1 MLDTINLIT
10 TRFADLAWG
19 PWLLWLLLGGGFY
32 FLVLSRF
39 TPFRYLRHAFDL
51 IRGKYDNPNDPGHIN
66 HFSALSAALAGTIGM
81 GNIAGVA
88 LAIQIGGPGA
98 IFWMWM
104 TAILG
109 IATKFFTCS
118 LAVMYRGKDDAGE
131 LQGGPMYVIREALP
145 KNMHFL
151 AYFFAIVA
159 MIGCLPVLQSNQ
171 LIQIIRD
178 LIFIDQGLLDADQDP
193 FYFNLFAG
201 MALAAIAGSII
212 FGGLN
217 RIAKAAALIVPFM
230 AVLYIGTVVIALAM
244 NIEQVPAAFAM
255 IITDAFTGE
264 AVAGGSVLAMMVYGV
279 QRGAFSNEAGM
290 GTESLVHGAV
300 KTSEP
305 IREGLVA
312 MVGPI
317 IDTLIICTATA
328 LMILV
333 AGTWQSNDA
342 QGVTLTANA
351 FSQLLGPF
359 GTVIIFIS
367 VVSFATTT
375 LFTYSFYGSQCA
387 SFLFGTRHKNS
398 YRFVFVASIVLI
410 AVISLDAAVGLID
423 GSFALMAIPT
433 MVSAIWL
440 APKVVAAAKVYLNKV
455 DIGTYDTPTNL
466 TSND

>member
-1 MLDTINLIT
+1 MLDTIHVIT

-19 PWLLWLLLGGGFY
+19 PWLLWLLLGGGVY

-39 TPFRYLRHAFDL
+39 TPFRYLLHALDL
-51 IRGKYDNPNDPGHIN
+51 IRGKYDNPDDPGHIN

-88 LAIQIGGPGA
+88 LAIKIGGPGA

-104 TAILG
+104 TAVLG

-131 LQGGPMYVIREALP
+131 LQGGPMYVIREGLP
-145 KNMHFL
+145 KNMRFL
-151 AYFFAIVA
+151 AYFFAVVA

-178 LIFIDQGLLDADQDP
+178 LVFIDQGLLGAQEDP
-193 FYFNLFAG
+193 FYFNLIAG
-201 MALAAIAGSII
+201 IVLATIAGSII

-217 RIAKAAALIVPFM
+217 RIARAATVIVPFM
-230 AVLYIGTVVIALAM
+230 ALLYLGTILIALGL
-244 NIEQVPAAFAM
+244 NIEKVPAAFAL
-255 IITDAFTGE
+255 IIEDAFTGE

-333 AGTWQSNDA
+333 AGTWQGADA

-351 FSQLLGPF
+351 FSQLLGPA
-359 GTVIIFIS
+359 GTFIIFIS

-387 SFLFGTRHKNS
+387 SFVFGTRYKNT
-398 YRFVFVASIVLI
+398 YRFIFVGSIVLI
-410 AVISLDAAVGLID
+410 AVISIDAAVSLID

-440 APKVVAAAKVYLNKV
+440 APKVVGAAKTYLKKV
-455 DIGTYDTPTNL
+455 DLNSYDAQTGPTE
-466 TSND
+466 TS

>member
-145 KNMHFL
+145 KRMHFL

-217 RIAKAAALIVPFM
+217 RIAKAATLIVPFM
-230 AVLYIGTVVIALAM
+230 AVLYIGNVVIALAM

-455 DIGTYDTPTNL
+455 DIGTYDTPTNS

>member
-1 MLDTINLIT
+1 
-10 TRFADLAWG
+10 
-19 PWLLWLLLGGGFY
+19 
-32 FLVLSRF
+32 
-39 TPFRYLRHAFDL
+39 
-51 IRGKYDNPNDPGHIN
+51 
-66 HFSALSAALAGTIGM
+66 
-81 GNIAGVA
+81 
-88 LAIQIGGPGA
+88 
-98 IFWMWM
+98 
-104 TAILG
+104 
-109 IATKFFTCS
+109 
-118 LAVMYRGKDDAGE
+118 MYRGKDDAGE

-178 LIFIDQGLLDADQDP
+178 LIFIDQGLLAIDEDP

-217 RIAKAAALIVPFM
+217 RIARTATIIVPFM
-230 AVLYIGTVVIALAM
+230 AVIYIGTVAVALGL
-244 NIEQVPAAFAM
+244 NIDKVPAAFAM

-264 AVAGGSVLAMMVYGV
+264 AAAGGSVLAMMVYGV

-333 AGTWQSNDA
+333 AGTWQSAEA
-342 QGVTLTANA
+342 QGVTLTASA
-351 FSQLLGPF
+351 FTQLLGPI
-359 GTVIIFIS
+359 GTGIIFLS

-387 SFLFGTRHKNS
+387 SFVFGTRYKNA

-410 AVISLDAAVGLID
+410 AVISIDAAVGLID

-440 APKVVAAAKVYLNKV
+440 APKVVEAAKTYLNKV
-455 DIGTYDTPTNL
+455 DQNIHNMPVDTTGD
-466 TSND
+466 S

>member
-1 MLDTINLIT
+1 MLDTINVIT

-32 FLVLSRF
+32 FLVLSRL
-39 TPFRYLRHAFDL
+39 TPFRYLKHAFDL
-51 IRGKYDNPNDPGHIN
+51 IRGKYDDPNDPGHIN
-66 HFSALSAALAGTIGM
+66 HFSALAAALAGTIGM

-151 AYFFAIVA
+151 AYFFGIVA

-178 LIFIDQGLLDADQDP
+178 LIFIDQGLLTIEEDP

-201 MALAAIAGSII
+201 TALAALAGSII

-217 RIAKAAALIVPFM
+217 RIARAATIVVPFM
-230 AVLYIGTVVIALAM
+230 AVLYIGTVVVALGM
-244 NIEQVPAAFAM
+244 NVEKVPAAFAM
-255 IITDAFTGE
+255 IFSDAFTGE
-264 AVAGGSVLAMMVYGV
+264 AAAGGSVLAMMVYGV

-333 AGTWQSNDA
+333 AGNWQGGDA

-351 FSQLLGPF
+351 FSQLLGPI
-359 GTVIIFIS
+359 GTAIIFIS

-387 SFLFGTRHKNS
+387 SFVFGTRHKNS
-398 YRFVFVASIVLI
+398 YRFVFVASIILI
-410 AVISLDAAVGLID
+410 AMISLDAAVGLID

-440 APKVVAAAKVYLNKV
+440 APKVVVAAKIYLNKV
-455 DIGTYDTPTNL
+455 DLGTHDTRSIS

>member
-1 MLDTINLIT
+1 MLDTINVIT

-39 TPFRYLRHAFDL
+39 TPFRYLKHAFDL
-51 IRGKYDNPNDPGHIN
+51 IRGKYDDPNDPGHIN

-178 LIFIDQGLLDADQDP
+178 LIFIDQGLLTIEEDP

-201 MALAAIAGSII
+201 MALAALAGSII

-217 RIAKAAALIVPFM
+217 RIARAATIVVPFM
-230 AVLYIGTVVIALAM
+230 AVLYIGTVVVALGM
-244 NIEQVPAAFAM
+244 NVEKVPAAFAV
-255 IITDAFTGE
+255 IFSDAFTGE
-264 AVAGGSVLAMMVYGV
+264 AAAGGSVLAMMVYGV

-333 AGTWQSNDA
+333 AGNWQSGEA

-351 FSQLLGPF
+351 FSQLLGPI
-359 GTVIIFIS
+359 GTAIIFIS

-387 SFLFGTRHKNS
+387 SFVFGTRHKNS

-440 APKVVAAAKVYLNKV
+440 APKVVVAARIYLNKV
-455 DIGTYDTPTNL
+455 DLGTHDTRSIS